1 MVLVSNEGGADR
13 QKRSPKLSGFH
24 LYGYI
29 RTGKTRSSSDNTIST
44 GKSRMERM
52 QNKKIRAWIWILVV
66 VIILAVGGYF
76 WLSQEKPE
84 KYTGPVEKITLAAY
98 AGDTGALVYVAEDQR
113 YFEKNGLEVT
123 IKDYES
129 GKAAAAALINGEADI
144 STSADFV
151 FVSNSF
157 DHADLRVLGTVATA
171 EVKELVARKD
181 KGITTIDDLIGKK
194 IGVTKKSGAEFS
206 LGIFLIFNG
215 LSLQD
220 VELVDLK
227 PSEIVEAISNGDID
241 AAFTWGPNVYNIKK
255 ELGDNA
261 ISWPGGQDFYF
272 VLLTKEDWIEKN
284 PAAAER
290 LMKSLLE
297 AQDYI
302 KDNSEESKEIV
313 RDRFDYESDY
323 MDYSWPKHEFAI
335 IIEQAMLIAF
345 EDQARWR
352 IKHKLTDKTEV
363 PNYLDYIWLDA
374 LEEVKPEAVTII
386 R

>member
-1 MVLVSNEGGADR
+1 M
-13 QKRSPKLSGFH
+13 KK
-24 LYGYI
+24 
-29 RTGKTRSSSDNTIST
+29 TGI
-44 GKSRMERM
+44 
-52 QNKKIRAWIWILVV
+52 
-66 VIILAVGGYF
+66 VITALIVIGIIVGGYF

-98 AGDTGALVYVAEDQR
+98 AGDTGALVYLAEDQG

-129 GKAAAAALINGEADI
+129 GKAATGSLLDGEADI
-144 STSADFV
+144 STSAGFV
-151 FVSNSF
+151 FVCNSF
-157 DHADLRVLGTVATA
+157 DYADLRVLGTVATA

-194 IGVTKKSGAEFS
+194 IGVTKKSGGEFA
-206 LGIFLIFNG
+206 LGRFLIFNA
-215 LSLQD
+215 LSYED

-241 AAFTWGPNVYNIKK
+241 AAFTWDPNVYNIKE

-261 ISWPGGQDFYF
+261 ISWPGRREFYF

-290 LMKSLLE
+290 FMKSLLE

-302 KDNSEESKEIV
+302 KDNSEESKEFV
-313 RDRFDYESDY
+313 KDRFDYESDY
-323 MDYSWPKHEFAI
+323 MDYSWPKQEFAVI
-335 IIEQAMLIAF
+335 LEQAMLIAF

-352 IKHKLTDKTEV
+352 IKKKLTDKTEV

-374 LEEVKPEAVTII
+374 LELVKPEAVTII